1 MAAVSPSPMNFNLSD
16 NDLARHLGLLGEQ
29 LDPSLSQEFTGLPSV
44 DFSALLNPEVPSPAD
59 GEQKQTGLGRS
70 AQAAEKDDDLSD
82 AQSDTDS
89 DVESVD
95 SDGNATTDAQ
105 QDDTDRARQ
114 RSLPADLPA
123 SAAIP
128 ASSSLGVLSVS
139 SAMMPLR
146 ATSPPPLRVSHGI
159 PEASQ
164 GFVALTD
171 LNTASC
177 QANSHSLSSS
187 PSSARG
193 GGSSV
198 RLGSAKPSNTGT
210 VLGKRKAEQS
220 ELDTILDPAEKKK
233 QRRLAKNRA
242 TAALSR

>member
-1 MAAVSPSPMNFNLSD
+1 MNFNPSD

-59 GEQKQTGLGRS
+59 GEQKQKQLSRA
-70 AQAAEKDDDLSD
+70 AQNAENDEDLSD

-89 DVESVD
+89 DAESVD
-95 SDGNATTDAQ
+95 SDGNATEAQ
-105 QDDTDRARQ
+105 QDNAGRAYQ
-114 RSLPADLPA
+114 RSLPGDLPA

-128 ASSSLGVLSVS
+128 ASSSLGLLPVS

-146 ATSPPPLRVSHGI
+146 ATSPPPLRVSHAM
-159 PEASQ
+159 PETSQ
-164 GFVALTD
+164 GFVALID

-193 GGSSV
+193 GGSSMM
-198 RLGSAKPSNTGT
+198 LGSAKPCNGGT
-210 VLGKRKAEQS
+210 MLGKRKAEQS
-220 ELDTILDPAEKKK
+220 ELDTMLDPAEKKK